1 MNHLE
6 ELIDLTQQLASV
18 LDDMEH
24 GIISTSLDNLNGSV
38 KHFCQP
44 RFFIS
49 QFSSFDVL
57 PLKSK
62 EFPLELKTEIDGV
75 IFHAYLRYNEL
86 HLIDNN
92 SSNKKIPL
100 APTCE

>member
-6 ELIDLTQQLASV
+6 ELIELSQQLSSV

-24 GIISTSLDNLNGSV
+24 GIISTGLDNLNGSV

-62 EFPLELKTEIDGV
+62 EFPLELKTEVDGV
-75 IFHAYLRYNEL
+75 IFHAFIRHNEL
-86 HLIDNN
+86 HLIEDNP
-92 SSNKKIPL
+92 SNKKIPL
-100 APTCE
+100 AQACE

>member
-6 ELIDLTQQLASV
+6 ELIELSQQLSSV

-24 GIISTSLDNLNGSV
+24 GIISTRLDNLNGSV
-38 KHFCQP
+38 KHFCGP

-62 EFPLELKTEIDGV
+62 EFPLELKTEVDGV
-75 IFHAYLRYNEL
+75 IFNTFLKHDEL
-86 HLIDNN
+86 HLIESD
-92 SSNKKIPL
+92 SLDKKIPL
-100 APTCE
+100 ARTCE